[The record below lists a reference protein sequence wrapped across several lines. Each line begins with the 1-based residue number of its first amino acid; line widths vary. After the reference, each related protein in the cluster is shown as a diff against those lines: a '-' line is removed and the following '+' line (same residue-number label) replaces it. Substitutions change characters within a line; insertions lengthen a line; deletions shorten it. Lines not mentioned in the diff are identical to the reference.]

1 MGGARRWPDLRLASA
16 AGAVWATLFPVQ
28 MVGEEDLVTAL
39 LAVDGV
45 AGAAVESLDGGPGT
59 LRLQLAPGSDE
70 VAVAGAVNRL
80 LRARFG
86 LAVDADRVRVFE
98 QTGRSS
104 LAGRLERSPD
114 GDRASSVP
122 PPSPFPR
129 LLSPTDE
136 RPQAVDRPVLRR
148 ASPFVEVDSIPES
161 AAAAADPA
169 GDDAAARVQVVRPG
183 RLAIQRVQLVSAG
196 LGVAVTVT
204 LGLDGTTYA
213 GEAEGSATPGGV
225 HRSVAVATLRAVEQ
239 LVDGAA
245 RFEVEHVELTRL
257 GADQTVVVLVTML
270 TGRAT
275 QRLTGASVVREDV
288 RQAVIRA
295 VLAAINRR
303 LEIMLEE
310 QHQEDS

>member
-1 MGGARRWPDLRLASA
+1 
-16 AGAVWATLFPVQ
+16 
-28 MVGEEDLVTAL
+28 MVGEEEDLVTAL
-39 LAVDGV
+39 LAVEGV
-45 AGAAVESLDGGPGT
+45 AGAEVESLGSGPGT
-59 LRLQLAPGSDE
+59 LRLQLAPDSDE

-98 QTGRSS
+98 QTGRPG

-114 GDRASSVP
+114 DDRASRPDRTSTTERATSVR
-122 PPSPFPR
+122 PPSPFPPLLPPPVPADEMR
-129 LLSPTDE
+129 LVD
-136 RPQAVDRPVLRR
+136 DRPVVR
-148 ASPFVEVDSIPES
+148 SSSSFVEVDSIPES
-161 AAAAADPA
+161 AGPTAES
-169 GDDAAARVQVVRPG
+169 GEDAAARVHMVRPG

-225 HRSVAVATLRAVEQ
+225 HRSVAVATLRAVEL

-303 LEIMLEE
+303 LEVMLEE
-310 QHQEDS
+310 QHPEDS